1 MIEMLVLVFK
11 QCKHF
16 LYVYPFV
23 VWKSGFCKMEGLGV
37 LRFGSQGF
45 AKRKASHL
53 NELQAICFEVDTSA
67 LGGQK

>member
-1 MIEMLVLVFK
+1 
-11 QCKHF
+11 
-16 LYVYPFV
+16 
-23 VWKSGFCKMEGLGV
+23 MEGLGV

-45 AKRKASHL
+45 VKQKATDL